1 MSGIREK
8 TTTILHFIK
17 KKNSKNI
24 LKKSKIEQ
32 IKLYYRIVSL

>member
-17 KKNSKNI
+17 KKNSKELMRNDN
-24 LKKSKIEQ
+24 Q
-32 IKLYYRIVSL
+32 M